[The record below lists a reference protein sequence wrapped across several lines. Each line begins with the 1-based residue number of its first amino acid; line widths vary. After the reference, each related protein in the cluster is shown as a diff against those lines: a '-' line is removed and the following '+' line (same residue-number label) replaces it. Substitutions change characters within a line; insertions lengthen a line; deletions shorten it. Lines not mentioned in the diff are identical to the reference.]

1 MSAVQNPPV
10 TVITV
15 PPETTTTT
23 TAPTTTTTT
32 TAPVTT
38 VAEAPA
44 TTTVATT
51 QEPAAPVDP
60 GQPEEGLVLVVFL
73 GLAALGAL
81 VFLLVR
87 EFRGR
92 RYKPAPVVIPA
103 AGVTVADRV
112 RAAAA
117 KAELDGPGGSDPLSD
132 VSVADLYPWLDS
144 PEDLTLVVDLRTAEA
159 LQGVG
164 VTSLTQL
171 ADIDDDMV
179 RAIVDAGIDID
190 TRAVEAAAQDIL
202 GRRAKGEID

>member
-23 TAPTTTTTT
+23 APTTTTME
-32 TAPVTT
+32 APVTT
-38 VAEAPA
+38 VTEA
-44 TTTVATT
+44 TVTTVATT
-51 QEPAAPVDP
+51 EVPATTDV

-73 GLAALGAL
+73 GVAALAAL
-81 VFLLVR
+81 VFLVVR
-87 EFRGR
+87 ALRRRGEKR
-92 RYKPAPVVIPA
+92 APVVIPA
-103 AGVTVADRV
+103 GASVADRV

-117 KAELDGPGGSDPLSD
+117 KTRLDGPDGPDPVAD

-164 VTSLTQL
+164 VRSLTQL
-171 ADIDDDMV
+171 ADIDNDLV
-179 RAIVDAGIDID
+179 RAMVDAGIDID
-190 TRAVEAAAQDIL
+190 TRAVEAAAQEIL
-202 GRRAKGEID
+202 GRRAKGEMG